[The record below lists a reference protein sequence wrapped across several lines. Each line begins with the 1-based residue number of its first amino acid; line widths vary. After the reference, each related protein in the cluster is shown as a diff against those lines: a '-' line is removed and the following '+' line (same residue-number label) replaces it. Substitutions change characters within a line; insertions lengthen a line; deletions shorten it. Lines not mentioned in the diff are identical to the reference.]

1 MRTVPAGLTTHLAQR
16 ATRLAVCWKIVRA
29 DSTLILGTEHDRNIV
44 IASGTYEGTYVA
56 RAGITGSNVASS
68 SDLAVDNLEV
78 TGAINPA
85 DLSIVDLSAAD
96 IEAGLFDDADV
107 TLFLVNW
114 EDPSEQ
120 LVLRKGTIGSI
131 TRTSDGGYKTELR
144 GLTQALSQTI
154 VRTYSVTCDAE
165 LGDARCGV
173 NMAAFTFAGTVD
185 TVTDRRTFTATI
197 TGAPADAL
205 ITGGKVTWSTGD
217 NAGYSMEVKSKAGT
231 TVNLFLPMPVDISV
245 GDTFNVYAGCDKSK
259 ATCIATFSNLVN
271 FRGHGVFVPGETE
284 VLKIGGQ

>member
-1 MRTVPAGLTTHLAQR
+1 VRTIPAGLTTHLAQR
-16 ATRLAVCWKIVRA
+16 VTKLAVCWKIVRA

-165 LGDARCGV
+165 LGDTRCGV
-173 NMAAFTFAGTVD
+173 SMAAFTFAGTVD

-217 NAGYSMEVKSKAGT
+217 NAGYSMEVKSKSGT

-245 GDTFNVYAGCDKSK
+245 GDTFNAYAGCDKAK
-259 ATCIATFSNLVN
+259 GTCIATFSNLVN